1 METEPPHAGEYAA
14 ILQKMLTE
22 NETAAEAVR
31 VAGRQDLAEALVER
45 EAAREHLQGIQA
57 NRDRYLAEY
66 TEQHRR
72 ELLGQMRRS
81 MQETLAQ
88 ELLEAGEDEVE
99 ALLDLPKRE
108 IDDIRMRIG
117 QRKLGKQ
124 FAWVEYE
131 SAGRGGYVTFRRGKT
146 RCRFWHDLGA
156 GKALMV
162 IEVPDE
168 ARWETETSIPLAERE
183 AVLRFIGEDTI
194 LHQAPG
200 HLFRIDSNSI
210 VILAP
215 F

>member
-1 METEPPHAGEYAA
+1 METEHPYAGEYAA
-14 ILQKMLTE
+14 ILQKMLAE

-31 VAGRQDLAEALVER
+31 GAGRQDLAEALVER
-45 EAAREHLQGIQA
+45 EVARQYLQEIQV
-57 NRDRYLAEY
+57 NRERHLAEC
-66 TEQHRR
+66 TEQHRQ
-72 ELLGQMRRS
+72 ELLDQLRKS

-88 ELLEAGEDEVE
+88 ELLEAGEVEVE
-99 ALLDLPKRE
+99 ALLDLPERQ
-108 IDDIRMRIG
+108 IDDIRRRIG

-168 ARWETETSIPLAERE
+168 ARWATETGIPLAERE
-183 AVLRFIGEDTI
+183 AVLQFIGEDTI